1 MGKIRQPVGG
11 KLFIGMISGEA
22 NLFDEAEERLIQ
34 KFGLVDFKSPILSF
48 QHTPYYESE
57 MGLNLK
63 RKFISFQ
70 GLIDP
75 AEIGEIKLF
84 ANQLEQ
90 DFLHPD
96 TEDRRINLDPGY
108 LTLSKLVLASTKDYQ
123 HRIYLGRGIYAEV
136 TLRYRKGKG
145 FEPWGWTYPDYR
157 TREYLEIFNRLREIY
172 QRELNLKDRRQSQLL
187 N

>member
-1 MGKIRQPVGG
+1 MGKIKQPVGV

-22 NLFDEAEERLIQ
+22 NLFKEAEKRLSQ
-34 KFGLVDFKSPILSF
+34 KFGSVDFKNPILSF
-48 QHTPYYESE
+48 QYTPYYESE
-57 MGLNLK
+57 MGSNLK

-84 ANQLEQ
+84 TNQLEQ

-145 FEPWGWTYPDYR
+145 FEPREWTYPDYR
-157 TREYLEIFNRLREIY
+157 SREYLQIFNHLREIY
-172 QRELNLKDRRQSQLL
+172 QGQLKTKR
-187 N
+187 

>member
-1 MGKIRQPVGG
+1 M
-11 KLFIGMISGEA
+11 GMISGET

-34 KFGLVDFKSPILSF
+34 KFGSVDFKSPILSF
-48 QHTPYYESE
+48 QYTPYYESE
-57 MGLNLK
+57 MGSNLK

-70 GLIDP
+70 ALIDP

-84 ANQLEQ
+84 TNQLEQ
-90 DFLHPD
+90 DFLHPHSL
-96 TEDRRINLDPGY
+96 DRRINLDPGY

-145 FEPWGWTYPDYR
+145 FEPWEWTYPDYR
-157 TREYLEIFNRLREIY
+157 TREYLQIFNHLREIY
-172 QRELNLKDRRQSQLL
+172 QGQLKTKR
-187 N
+187 

>member
-1 MGKIRQPVGG
+1 MGKVKQPLTV
-11 KLFIGMISGEA
+11 KLFMGMISGEED
-22 NLFDEAEERLIQ
+22 LFDEAEKRLSQ
-34 KFGLVDFKSPILSF
+34 KFGSVDFKSPILSF

-57 MGLNLK
+57 MGSNLK

-84 ANQLEQ
+84 TNQLEQ
-90 DFLHPD
+90 DFLRPD
-96 TEDRRINLDPGY
+96 TDHRRINLDPGY

-136 TLRYRKGKG
+136 TLCYHKGKG
-145 FEPWGWTYPDYR
+145 FEPREWTYPDYR
-157 TREYLEIFNRLREIY
+157 TREYLEIFNHLREIY
-172 QRELNLKDRRQSQLL
+172 QRELNLKK
-187 N
+187 

>member
-1 MGKIRQPVGG
+1 MGKVRQPLRV
-11 KLFIGMISGEA
+11 KLFMGMISGEED
-22 NLFDEAEERLIQ
+22 LFDEAEEKLIQ
-34 KFGLVDFKSPILSF
+34 KFGLVDFKSPIISF

-57 MGLNLK
+57 MGVNLK

-84 ANQLEQ
+84 ANQFEQ

-96 TEDRRINLDPGY
+96 TDDRRINLDPGY

-136 TLRYRKGKG
+136 TLCYHKGKG
-145 FEPWGWTYPDYR
+145 FEPREWTYPDYR
-157 TREYLEIFNRLREIY
+157 TGEYLEIFNHLREIY
-172 QRELNLKDRRQSQLL
+172 QGQLKTKGIDAKASF
-187 N
+187 

>member
-1 MGKIRQPVGG
+1 MGKIKQPVGV
-11 KLFIGMISGEA
+11 KLFIGMISGEED
-22 NLFDEAEERLIQ
+22 LFKEAEERLSQ
-34 KFGLVDFKSPILSF
+34 KFGSVDFKSPILSF

-57 MGLNLK
+57 MGSNLK

-75 AEIGEIKLF
+75 AEIREIKLF
-84 ANQLEQ
+84 TNQLEQ

-108 LTLSKLVLASTKDYQ
+108 LTLSKLALASTKDYQ

-136 TLRYRKGKG
+136 TLRYKKGKG
-145 FEPWGWTYPDYR
+145 FEPWEWTYPDYR
-157 TREYLEIFNRLREIY
+157 TREYLEIFNSLRKIY
-172 QRELNLKDRRQSQLL
+172 QSQLKTKR
-187 N
+187 

>member
-1 MGKIRQPVGG
+1 MGVR
-11 KLFIGMISGEA
+11 LFMGMISGET
-22 NLFDEAEERLIQ
+22 NLFEKAEERLIQ

-48 QHTPYYESE
+48 QHTHYYEPE
-57 MGLNLK
+57 MGSNLK

-75 AEIGEIKLF
+75 AEIAKIKLF
-84 ANQLEQ
+84 TNQLEG

-108 LTLSKLVLASTKDYQ
+108 LTLSKLVLASTKNYQ

-136 TLRYRKGKG
+136 TLRYCRGKG
-145 FEPWGWTYPDYR
+145 FEPWEWTYPDYR
-157 TREYLEIFNRLREIY
+157 TREYLEIFNHLREIY
-172 QRELNLKDRRQSQLL
+172 QGQLKTKR
-187 N
+187 